1 MIGACNFTWHEHAD
15 MCFNKVSFVKLTR
28 VLLNKKREHY
38 NGDESGIILKSGCQ
52 IGYRLKQKQKP

>member
-28 VLLNKKREHY
+28 VLLNKQDP
-38 NGDESGIILKSGCQ
+38 GV
-52 IGYRLKQKQKP
+52 